1 MRVEVVPVE
10 LIHKVWPDV
19 EKFIDD
25 SLEWAAD
32 DFTKDQVRAKLATGQ
47 WILLV
52 AATDKVHGAM
62 VVNVYN
68 DLNFRVLFVLATGGK
83 FIINNNTYGQLCR
96 IATSFGATRIRAAV
110 RESMERLLKPQGFKE
125 LYKIVEAQ
133 I

>member
-1 MRVEVVPVE
+1 MRIEVVPLE
-10 LIHKVWPDV
+10 LVHSIWPDV

-25 SLEWAAD
+25 SLEWAGGD
-32 DFTKDQVRAKLATGQ
+32 YTKDQVRAKLATGQ

-68 DLNFRVLFVLATGGK
+68 ELNFRVLYVLATGGK
-83 FIINNNTYGQLCR
+83 FIISNDTYGQLCR
-96 IATSFGATRIRAAV
+96 IATNFGATRIRAAV
-110 RESMERLLKPQGFKE
+110 RDSMERLLRPQGFKE